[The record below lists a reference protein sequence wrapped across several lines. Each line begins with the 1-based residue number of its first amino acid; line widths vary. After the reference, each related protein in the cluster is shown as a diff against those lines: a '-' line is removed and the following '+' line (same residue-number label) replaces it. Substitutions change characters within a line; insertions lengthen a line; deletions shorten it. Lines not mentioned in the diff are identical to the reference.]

1 MERLSLRLKE
11 LILSLPPR
19 ELLGYI
25 RSTSAVA
32 AMFVADDE
40 RATHRT
46 EMNLTQF
53 VLEYIHAVLS
63 SSHPCVYQKPYPS

>member
-1 MERLSLRLKE
+1 
-11 LILSLPPR
+11 
-19 ELLGYI
+19 
-25 RSTSAVA
+25 
-32 AMFVADDE
+32 MFVADDE

-63 SSHPCVYQKPYPS
+63 SSHPCVYRKPYPS